1 MLYALP
7 PYIYV
12 GDLIEFKNV
21 TKRFGAIVALNNVTL
36 NIGKGEFV
44 LLTGPSGAG
53 KTTLLRTIFVAERPD
68 EGQIL
73 LSGWNVTKLRR
84 GSIPY
89 LRRNIGV
96 VFQDFKLLRNRT
108 ALQNVYLALEI
119 RGLPARQI
127 RERSEAALEAVG
139 LEERMNT
146 RASFLSGGEQQRV
159 AIARAVVGAPSILLA
174 DEPTGNL
181 DPELARDIL
190 ALLSEIAGKGT
201 TVIVAT
207 HDPLVVQTAA
217 SDMEIMLDRGKVVGT
232 RRLKENRKEAVEET
246 VKEAVEEAVKEI
258 AEETTEE
265 IAEETTEEIAE
276 ETKGEE

>member
-1 MLYALP
+1 MFSHPLPPAPP

-12 GDLIEFKNV
+12 GAVIEFKNV
-21 TKRFGAIVALNNVTL
+21 TKRFGAIYALNDVTL

-68 EGQIL
+68 EGEIL

-108 ALQNVYLALEI
+108 ALQNVFLTLEI
-119 RGLPARQI
+119 RGMPAREI
-127 RERSEAALEAVG
+127 RERSVDALEAVG
-139 LEERMNT
+139 LSERMNT

-181 DPELARDIL
+181 DPVLASDIL
-190 ALLSEIAGKGT
+190 ALLSEVAGKGT
-201 TVIVAT
+201 TVVVAT

-217 SDMEIMLDRGKVVGT
+217 SDMEVMLDRGKVVGT
-232 RRLKENRKEAVEET
+232 RRANAT
-246 VKEAVEEAVKEI
+246 SDG
-258 AEETTEE
+258 
-265 IAEETTEEIAE
+265 
-276 ETKGEE
+276 GEEPDEGAATEAPAEANQGEAE